1 MENRRRVEYKDRNV
15 IKLYNKMLVVEP
27 RVSQLLTILPALI
40 VV

>member
-15 IKLYNKMLVVEP
+15 IKLYNKMLVVEL
-27 RVSQLLTILPALI
+27 RVLQLLTILPALI